1 MKESRHS
8 HGLRTPAYLLGSLA
22 TNTRVVGRGGR
33 ERFLE
38 LGTCGT
44 LRRLQTVPE
53 AGWRVK
59 ELRVLKHQVLRRPT
73 ELRAMTL

>member
-1 MKESRHS
+1 MKGSRHS

-33 ERFLE
+33 EGFLE

-53 AGWRVK
+53 AGW
-59 ELRVLKHQVLRRPT
+59 
-73 ELRAMTL
+73 